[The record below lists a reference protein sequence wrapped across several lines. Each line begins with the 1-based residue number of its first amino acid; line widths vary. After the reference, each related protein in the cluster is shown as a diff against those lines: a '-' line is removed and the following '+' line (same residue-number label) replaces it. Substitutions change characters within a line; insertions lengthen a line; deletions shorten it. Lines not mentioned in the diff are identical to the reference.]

1 MSPTIIFISTG
12 LLVYWMSRLRVL
24 RHGSEDEIN
33 QALDRD
39 LLSCRRILL
48 RFRSMFMLPTM
59 AG

>member
-1 MSPTIIFISTG
+1 MSPLIIFLSTG
-12 LLVYWMSRLRVL
+12 LLVYWMSRLRIL
-24 RHGSEDEIN
+24 RRGSEDEIN
-33 QALDRD
+33 TALDHD